1 MNKGGNKIFD
11 VIRSNHEF
19 LSWLNSEESP
29 DIKEMPDEYKADCK
43 QLQNLGIVYKRNN
56 RSLGI
61 KWQRLRQLISRHDKN
76 APFAQDALLNY
87 FAEPSART
95 AS

>member
-1 MNKGGNKIFD
+1 MNNGANKIFE
-11 VIRSNHEF
+11 VIRNNHEF
-19 LSWLNSEESP
+19 LSWLNNEESP
-29 DIKEMPDEYKADCK
+29 DIKEMPEEYKADCK

-61 KWQRLRQLISRHDKN
+61 KWQRLRQLISRHDAN
-76 APFAQDALLNY
+76 APFGQEDLIEY
-87 FAEPSART
+87 FAAT

>member
-1 MNKGGNKIFD
+1 MNNGANKIFE
-11 VIRSNHEF
+11 VIRNNHAF

-29 DIKEMPDEYKADCK
+29 DIKEMPEEYKADCK

-61 KWQRLRQLISRHDKN
+61 KWQRLRQLISRHDAN
-76 APFAQDALLNY
+76 APYEQADLIEY
-87 FAEPSART
+87 FAAT